1 MTTAGDRGA
10 AASAPGGLKESFVAE
25 IVRALRD
32 DEVDLAVHSAKDL
45 PAEDPE
51 GVLIAAVPERASPFD
66 VLVTREP
73 SLLDEATV
81 GTSSVRRRGQ
91 LARLRP
97 DVEVVDIRGN
107 VDTRLR
113 KLNEGEVDGVVLAAA
128 GLGRLGIRP
137 EHVRT
142 FTAEEMV
149 PAPGQGAIAVQ
160 TRERGRARPLVAQ
173 LDHEDSRDAFFA
185 ERRLMHELGGGCSLP
200 LGAFA
205 TIRRNPRAFPGESFA
220 DVMDHLPRVIDL
232 VAVVFDPDPSGG
244 EPLTVEVTEEHPS
257 HAGIAAAEALLEAGA
272 AAILERLA

>member
-25 IVRALRD
+25 IVRALQE
-32 DEVDLAVHSAKDL
+32 DEVDVAVHSAKDL
-45 PAEDPE
+45 PSVDPD
-51 GVLIAAVPERASPFD
+51 GVVVAAVPERASPFD
-66 VLVTREP
+66 VLVSRES
-73 SLLDEATV
+73 SLPDGATV

-91 LARLRP
+91 LSRWRP
-97 DVEVVDIRGN
+97 DVKIVDIRGN

-128 GLGRLGIRP
+128 GLERLGVEP
-137 EHVRT
+137 ANAMT
-142 FTAEEMV
+142 FTADQMV
-149 PAPGQGAIAVQ
+149 PAPGQGALAVQ

-173 LDHEDSRDAFFA
+173 LEHEDSRDAFFA

-205 TIRRNPRAFPGESFA
+205 TIRRNPRAFPGETFT

-232 VAVVFDPDPSGG
+232 VATVFDPDPSGG
-244 EPLTVEVTEEHPS
+244 DPLTVEVTEEHAS
-257 HAGIAAAEALLEAGA
+257 HAGIAAAEALLAAGA
-272 AAILERLA
+272 GEILERLS